1 MRIPLF
7 GKILLAFWLTLFL
20 LSQGIWFL
28 YAAEREG
35 PGQERS
41 TPRIGAA
48 VLPLLARRLETSGA
62 AEAQRD
68 VQRLP
73 PRLRNNVTITP
84 APPAAQPPE
93 NNRFRLAQI
102 VTAPDGRRYQL
113 VYVAPGGRGPFE
125 LPPSIL
131 LASAGAG
138 FLFSV
143 GLAFYLTR
151 PLLMLRRGFGRVAQG
166 DLDVRLARKVGRRGD
181 EISDLARDFDAMA
194 ARLEQLLAARDRL
207 LNDVSHELRSPLTR
221 LQLAI
226 GLARQDPRKTEL
238 SLDRIEREAAR
249 LEAMV
254 QELLALA
261 RAESGIVE
269 DSAEYFDPIAVLES
283 VVADARFE
291 AQAQQRSV
299 SLAVPAI
306 DEDRRPSVQ
315 GNAELIRR
323 AIENVVRNAIRF
335 SPPGGT
341 VRVSM
346 ELTQPPLRYR
356 CEVVDEGAGV
366 DPSAL
371 TRLFDPFVRA
381 DSRGVG
387 LGLAIARRAI
397 TAHGGMISAR
407 NVPQGGFSV
416 EIELPAVAH
425 DRSA

>member
-1 MRIPLF
+1 
-7 GKILLAFWLTLFL
+7 LLTFWLTLFL

-48 VLPLLARRLETSGA
+48 VLPLLARRVETSGPE
-62 AEAQRD
+62 EAQRE

-73 PRLRNNVTITP
+73 PHLRNTVTITP
-84 APPAAQPPE
+84 APPPGLGPE
-93 NNRFRLAQI
+93 SNRFRLAQT
-102 VTAPDGRRYQL
+102 VTAPDGGRYQL
-113 VYVAPGGRGPFE
+113 VYVASGGRGPFE

-131 LASAGAG
+131 LASAAAG
-138 FLFSV
+138 FVFSI

-151 PLLMLRRGFGRVAQG
+151 PLMMLRQGFGRVAQG
-166 DLDVRLARKVGRRGD
+166 DLQVRLAGKVGRRGD
-181 EISDLARDFDAMA
+181 EISDLARDFDSMA
-194 ARLEQLLAARDRL
+194 ARLEQLLEARDRL

-226 GLARQDPRKTEL
+226 GLARQDPRKIEP
-238 SLDRIEREAAR
+238 SLNRIERESEK

-254 QELLALA
+254 RELLALA
-261 RAESGIVE
+261 RAESGVLE

-283 VVADARFE
+283 VVTDARFE
-291 AQAQQRSV
+291 AQAQHRSV
-299 SLAVPAI
+299 LLALPGI

-323 AIENVVRNAIRF
+323 AMENVVRNAVRF

-346 ELTQPPLRYR
+346 DLVRSPLRYR
-356 CEVVDEGAGV
+356 CGVLDEGAGV
-366 DPSAL
+366 DPAVL
-371 TRLFDPFVRA
+371 DKLFEPFVRA
-381 DSRGVG
+381 DTRGVG
-387 LGLAIARRAI
+387 LGLAIAKRAI
-397 TAHGGMISAR
+397 TAHGGVIAAR
-407 NVPQGGFSV
+407 NAAEGGFSV

-425 DRSA
+425 GLSSSVSAIRN